1 MQHSVEEAPERVK
14 VFNKEEVKK
23 ITVFMTSTYFRQYKA
38 YEVAFTQEQE
48 LRRLPLDVV
57 VETPLRPT
65 PLIAATEVP
74 RPVPKKVVEENSEVI
89 DSDNMNSNDEN
100 KMDDEGKTDVVEE
113 EEMIEL
119 PEHLQEIVNKKV
131 QEEQDRI
138 NKELED
144 MTQTLEKKRLLIVNE
159 EEAAVEQVEETTNEG
174 EGEATTDE

>member
-1 MQHSVEEAPERVK
+1 
-14 VFNKEEVKK
+14 
-23 ITVFMTSTYFRQYKA
+23 
-38 YEVAFTQEQE
+38 
-48 LRRLPLDVV
+48 
-57 VETPLRPT
+57 
-65 PLIAATEVP
+65 
-74 RPVPKKVVEENSEVI
+74 
-89 DSDNMNSNDEN
+89 
-100 KMDDEGKTDVVEE
+100 
-113 EEMIEL
+113 MIEL

>member
-1 MQHSVEEAPERVK
+1 M
-14 VFNKEEVKK
+14 
-23 ITVFMTSTYFRQYKA
+23 
-38 YEVAFTQEQE
+38 
-48 LRRLPLDVV
+48 
-57 VETPLRPT
+57 
-65 PLIAATEVP
+65 
-74 RPVPKKVVEENSEVI
+74 EENSEVI

-144 MTQTLEKKRLLIVNE
+144 MTQTLKKN
-159 EEAAVEQVEETTNEG
+159 
-174 EGEATTDE
+174 DY

>member
-1 MQHSVEEAPERVK
+1 
-14 VFNKEEVKK
+14 
-23 ITVFMTSTYFRQYKA
+23 
-38 YEVAFTQEQE
+38 
-48 LRRLPLDVV
+48 
-57 VETPLRPT
+57 
-65 PLIAATEVP
+65 
-74 RPVPKKVVEENSEVI
+74 
-89 DSDNMNSNDEN
+89 
-100 KMDDEGKTDVVEE
+100 MDDEGKTDVVEE

>member
-1 MQHSVEEAPERVK
+1 
-14 VFNKEEVKK
+14 
-23 ITVFMTSTYFRQYKA
+23 
-38 YEVAFTQEQE
+38 
-48 LRRLPLDVV
+48 
-57 VETPLRPT
+57 
-65 PLIAATEVP
+65 
-74 RPVPKKVVEENSEVI
+74 
-89 DSDNMNSNDEN
+89 
-100 KMDDEGKTDVVEE
+100 MDDEGKTDVVEE

-131 QEEQDRI
+131 QEEQDRM